1 MKKLR
6 KLLVLLLLVMSGSV
20 IAQEQL
26 FSPPYVYEN
35 TNGLLFLKGLYLA
48 DNVTTLVIPNK
59 IDGCWVGGIYDR
71 VYQWK
76 TKDRPRAG
84 GGWWS
89 KWNEMPFSI
98 FKYSCNVDNTGYF
111 DVEPVVSDNQYE
123 VGQSPGA
130 SEIAEVVGTPLSIEE
145 IVFPYFVKWTIGANA
160 FRNLSSLR
168 EVYFRSPDYYFEEDF
183 TGCTN
188 LDGIHLECDVPDKP
202 FAEYGITH
210 TINLYVPEKYLD
222 NYNNDP
228 DWGGSQYLRIFPE
241 PTNIGST
248 LKIKNNYPGL
258 LLRIDGHAV
267 NGDDSPEYQ
276 ATMHFG
282 KYHMPQYRVS
292 YSGIGEVKLILNGQ
306 TLDDVEDKYKVLE
319 LNTSENI
326 LEVEVVTMSE
336 VTFNS
341 NGCAV
346 KWNGEEILGASGGT
360 YKVTNVRS
368 DSSNSFEVDYNS
380 NNKEL
385 HVMKGSNEIFPNSN
399 NNGKAV
405 FELDRVTTDL
415 KYDIQITDKRCSVT
429 INSTNISG
437 GVTVSRELDG
447 TVFSTFLL
455 NGMSFEAGQ
464 GTALWYEA
472 PNGIHLVAASMG
484 NVNGVLVPTSNGVE
498 VYKFIVPNSST
509 ATLTLVAQ
517 EVSTGTVSEDFSY
530 APLFL
535 TKMGNGTV
543 MYDDWFLDREDRE
556 IHSTGTLTT
565 PVSTIL
571 APYDLL
577 HEDGSGWKLT
587 LTPDPGCQLTT
598 FYGSWDTGET
608 IAEVSVLSSVN
619 FLTEKSYRD
628 NVAEVSYPY
637 MDGPT
642 ALQKFAEGE
651 DFSLDLETGRTISYD
666 ASTGTWTL
674 LVEGEAWESISM
686 NITIGFSN
694 PNETNQ
700 KEMHVVAVGQPTHPL
715 CFECDLRENNEHQSE
730 VLRTAGSFTKR
741 YQLGELQNSS
751 FLIFYDEGY
760 EIEGNGGQVRIP
772 FTVYHNGE
780 DVTNGFTY
788 EDGQII
794 CDLDENTMEGTWT
807 FVFPDAAQTAETK
820 WTFLKSGEGVL
831 KCEIEPK
838 DASADPMVYS
848 VGDEGRTLRIE
859 TAAADLVM
867 VKVEPTPGNT
877 FKAYRNGDDVTG
889 DFTLTDGMYILT
901 THQADLR
908 DANWTVL
915 FSEDVSSPYFTYQLS
930 QTAGG
935 EVTVGVI
942 PVGGLTDDAPA
953 ELNVVQDGSM
963 TLHLTNAEAEGIV
976 IFVDPDQNMTVR
988 IYEGDTDVTSQFTYD
1003 SATNTYMRQ
1012 TSSLASESLLFVF
1025 ADKDELGIDIIDFAD
1040 AEVKRIC
1047 VENWDTNGD
1056 GELSKAE
1063 AAAVTTLRKNNQA
1076 VFSNNQNIT
1085 SYDELQYFTGLTGI
1099 DNSAFYMCK
1108 NLERVTLPEGIT
1120 QIGNYAFFACKL
1132 TSINL
1137 PEGIES
1143 LGVYSFSQ
1151 CNNLKH
1157 IRLPESLKTIRD
1169 NALRSWSNMR
1179 QLYIPKNVES
1189 IGVNCTASD
1198 LNLVSLAVDK
1208 DNTHFVTPGGSNVI
1222 IEKTS
1227 GKLLMGCSTSKIPSI
1242 VKTIGEGAFYN
1253 LKMEEIEIPSSV
1265 ESIEKWAFMYCQ
1277 QLKSVISKVVTPFEF
1292 GEDAFGNIGS
1302 NCVLTVPE
1310 GTKDAYI
1317 AAGWTTDIF
1326 KGGIVEAPEY
1336 DANGDGQTTIVDVT
1350 RLVDKIIGK

>member
-145 IVFPYFVKWTIGANA
+145 IVLPYFVKWTIGANA
-160 FRNLSSLR
+160 FRNLSSLK

-267 NGDDSPEYQ
+267 NGDDSPDYQ

-292 YSGIGEVKLILNGQ
+292 YNGVGEVKLILNGQ
-306 TLDDVEDKYKVLE
+306 ALDDVEDKYKVLE

-346 KWNGEEILGASGGT
+346 KWNGEEILGANGGT

-368 DSSNSFEVDYNS
+368 DTNNSFEVDYNS

-385 HVMKGSNEIFPNSN
+385 HVMKGSNEIYPNSN
-399 NNGKAV
+399 INGKAV

-429 INSTNISG
+429 INATNISG

-447 TVFSTFLL
+447 TVYSTFLL

-628 NVAEVSYPY
+628 NVAEVNYPY

-838 DASADPMVYS
+838 DASADPTVLT
-848 VGDEGRTLRIE
+848 VGDESRTLRIE

-942 PVGGLTDDAPA
+942 PVGGLGDDAPA

-1040 AEVKRIC
+1040 AEVKRVC
-1047 VENWDTNGD
+1047 VAPGLGWDTNGD

-1063 AAAVTTLRKNNQA
+1063 AAAVTTLLRGEDS
-1076 VFSNNQNIT
+1076 VFWSSDI
-1085 SYDELQYFTGLTGI
+1085 SSFDEFQYFTGLT
-1099 DNSAFYMCK
+1099 SLEEYAFQDCSQLK
-1108 NLERVTLPEGIT
+1108 HITLPESI
-1120 QIGNYAFFACKL
+1120 
-1132 TSINL
+1132 TSISEFAFSGCVSLESIEL
-1137 PEGIES
+1137 P
-1143 LGVYSFSQ
+1143 
-1151 CNNLKH
+1151 
-1157 IRLPESLKTIRD
+1157 KT
-1169 NALRSWSNMR
+1169 
-1179 QLYIPKNVES
+1179 VES
-1189 IGVNCTASD
+1189 IGYMAFNDCSKLRSFFLPANVGSVEGALFFGCA
-1198 LNLVSLAVDK
+1198 NLVSVVVDENNAVYDSRNNCNAIIQK
-1208 DNTHFVTPGGSNVI
+1208 DNKVLVS
-1222 IEKTS
+1222 S
-1227 GKLLMGCSTSKIPSI
+1227 CSTTSLPDDLEQIGPMAFAGLSVSRVEIPASI
-1242 VKTIGEGAFYN
+1242 KSIGKEAFYQMSNLKTIVMKHSDPFAFN
-1253 LKMEEIEIPSSV
+1253 KMFFGSSSGYPSS
-1265 ESIEKWAFMYCQ
+1265 
-1277 QLKSVISKVVTPFEF
+1277 
-1292 GEDAFGNIGS
+1292 
-1302 NCVLTVPE
+1302 LTLEVPE
-1310 GTKDAYI
+1310 GTIDAYKQK
-1317 AAGWTTDIF
+1317 GWKTLDEGGVF
-1326 KGGIVEAPEY
+1326 KEIREIPEY

>member
-6 KLLVLLLLVMSGSV
+6 KLLVLLLLVMSGNV

-26 FSPPYVYEN
+26 WSPPYVYEN
-35 TNGLLFLKGLYLA
+35 TKGLLFLRGLYLA

-111 DVEPVVSDNQYE
+111 DVEPVVSDTQYE
-123 VGQSPGA
+123 AGQSPGA

-145 IVFPYFVKWTIGANA
+145 IVLPYFVKWTIGANA
-160 FRNLSSLR
+160 FRNLSSLK

-292 YSGIGEVKLILNGQ
+292 YNGVGEVKLILNGQ
-306 TLDDVEDKYKVLE
+306 ALDDVEDKYKVLE

-368 DSSNSFEVDYNS
+368 DTNNSFEVDYNS

-437 GVTVSRELDG
+437 GVTVGRELDG

-628 NVAEVSYPY
+628 NVAEVNYPY

-807 FVFPDAAQTAETK
+807 FVFPDAAQTSETK

-942 PVGGLTDDAPA
+942 PVGGLTDEAPA

-963 TLHLTNAEAEGIV
+963 TLRLTNAEAEGIV

-1047 VENWDTNGD
+1047 VAPGLGWDTNGD

-1063 AAAVTTLRKNNQA
+1063 AAAVTTLLRGEDS
-1076 VFSNNQNIT
+1076 VFWSSDI
-1085 SYDELQYFTGLTGI
+1085 SSFDEFQYFTGLT
-1099 DNSAFYMCK
+1099 SLEEYAFQDCSQLK
-1108 NLERVTLPEGIT
+1108 HITLPESI
-1120 QIGNYAFFACKL
+1120 
-1132 TSINL
+1132 TSISEFAFDGCISLESIEL
-1137 PEGIES
+1137 P
-1143 LGVYSFSQ
+1143 
-1151 CNNLKH
+1151 
-1157 IRLPESLKTIRD
+1157 KT
-1169 NALRSWSNMR
+1169 
-1179 QLYIPKNVES
+1179 VES
-1189 IGVNCTASD
+1189 IGYLAFYNCSKLRSFFLPANVGSVEGA
-1198 LNLVSLAVDK
+1198 LFFGCANLVSVVVDENNAVYDSRNNCNAIIQK
-1208 DNTHFVTPGGSNVI
+1208 DNKVLIS
-1222 IEKTS
+1222 S
-1227 GKLLMGCSTSKIPSI
+1227 CSTTSLPDDLEQIGPMAFAGLSVSRVEIPASI
-1242 VKTIGEGAFYN
+1242 KSIGKEAFYQMSNLKTIVMKHSDPFAFN
-1253 LKMEEIEIPSSV
+1253 KMFFGSSSGYPSS
-1265 ESIEKWAFMYCQ
+1265 
-1277 QLKSVISKVVTPFEF
+1277 
-1292 GEDAFGNIGS
+1292 
-1302 NCVLTVPE
+1302 LTLEVPE
-1310 GTKDAYI
+1310 GTIDAYKQK
-1317 AAGWTTDIF
+1317 GWKTLDEGGVF
-1326 KGGIVEAPEY
+1326 KEIREIPEY
-1336 DANGDGQTTIVDVT
+1336 DANGDGRTTIVDVT

>member
-26 FSPPYVYEN
+26 WSPPYVYEN
-35 TNGLLFLKGLYLA
+35 TKGLLFLRGLYLA

-111 DVEPVVSDNQYE
+111 DVEPVVSDTQYE
-123 VGQSPGA
+123 AGQSPGA

-145 IVFPYFVKWTIGANA
+145 IVLPYFVKWTIGANA
-160 FRNLSSLR
+160 FRNLSSLK

-292 YSGIGEVKLILNGQ
+292 YNGVGEVKLILNGQ
-306 TLDDVEDKYKVLE
+306 ALDDVEDKYKVLE

-368 DSSNSFEVDYNS
+368 DTNNSFEVDYNS

-437 GVTVSRELDG
+437 GVTVGRELDG

-628 NVAEVSYPY
+628 NVAEVNYPY

-942 PVGGLTDDAPA
+942 PVGGLTDEAPA

-963 TLHLTNAEAEGIV
+963 TLRLTNAEAEGIV

-1047 VENWDTNGD
+1047 VAPGLGWDTNGD

-1063 AAAVTTLRKNNQA
+1063 AAAVTTLLRGEDS
-1076 VFSNNQNIT
+1076 VFWSSDI
-1085 SYDELQYFTGLTGI
+1085 SSFDEFQYFTGLT
-1099 DNSAFYMCK
+1099 SLEEYAFQDCSQLK
-1108 NLERVTLPEGIT
+1108 HITLPESI
-1120 QIGNYAFFACKL
+1120 
-1132 TSINL
+1132 TSISEFAFDGCISLESIEL
-1137 PEGIES
+1137 P
-1143 LGVYSFSQ
+1143 
-1151 CNNLKH
+1151 
-1157 IRLPESLKTIRD
+1157 KT
-1169 NALRSWSNMR
+1169 
-1179 QLYIPKNVES
+1179 VES
-1189 IGVNCTASD
+1189 IGYLAFYNCSKLRSFFLPANVGSIEGA
-1198 LNLVSLAVDK
+1198 LFFGCANLVSVVVDENNAVYDSR
-1208 DNTHFVTPGGSNVI
+1208 NNCNAI
-1222 IEKTS
+1222 IQKENKVLVS
-1227 GKLLMGCSTSKIPSI
+1227 SCSTTSLPDDLEQIGPMAFAGLSVSRVEIPASI
-1242 VKTIGEGAFYN
+1242 KSIGKEAFYQMSNLKTIVMKHSDPFAFN
-1253 LKMEEIEIPSSV
+1253 KMFFGSSSGYPSS
-1265 ESIEKWAFMYCQ
+1265 
-1277 QLKSVISKVVTPFEF
+1277 
-1292 GEDAFGNIGS
+1292 
-1302 NCVLTVPE
+1302 LTLEVPE
-1310 GTKDAYI
+1310 GTIDAYKQK
-1317 AAGWTTDIF
+1317 GWKTLDEGGVF
-1326 KGGIVEAPEY
+1326 KEIREIPEY

>member
-241 PTNIGST
+241 PTNVGST

-267 NGDDSPEYQ
+267 NGDDSPDYQ

-368 DSSNSFEVDYNS
+368 DTNNSFEVDYNS

-385 HVMKGSNEIFPNSN
+385 HVMKGSNEIFPNSDI
-399 NNGKAV
+399 NGKAV

-415 KYDIQITDKRCSVT
+415 KYDIQITDKRCSVA
-429 INSTNISG
+429 INATNISG

-447 TVFSTFLL
+447 TVYSTFLL

-517 EVSTGTVSEDFSY
+517 EVSTGTVSEEFSY

-598 FYGSWDTGET
+598 LYGSWDTGEE
-608 IAEVSVLSSVN
+608 IADVSVLSSVN

-628 NVAEVSYPY
+628 NVAEVNYPY
-637 MDGPT
+637 MNGPT

-780 DVTNGFTY
+780 DVTDDFTY

-794 CDLDENTMEGTWT
+794 CDLDDNTMEGTWT
-807 FVFPDAAQTAETK
+807 FVFPDVAQTAETK

-831 KCEIEPK
+831 KCYIEPK
-838 DASADPMVYS
+838 DASADPTVYS

-889 DFTLTDGMYILT
+889 NFGLFAGEYILT

-942 PVGGLTDDAPA
+942 PMGGLGDDAPA

-963 TLHLTNAEAEGIV
+963 TLRLTNAEAEGIV
-976 IFVDPDQNMTVR
+976 IFVEPDQNMTVR

-1047 VENWDTNGD
+1047 VAPGLGWDTNGD

-1063 AAAVTTLRKNNQA
+1063 AAAVTTLLRGEDS
-1076 VFSNNQNIT
+1076 VFWSSDI
-1085 SYDELQYFTGLTGI
+1085 SSFDEFQYFTGLT
-1099 DNSAFYMCK
+1099 SLEEYAFQDCSQLK
-1108 NLERVTLPEGIT
+1108 HITLPESI
-1120 QIGNYAFFACKL
+1120 
-1132 TSINL
+1132 TSISEFAFDGCISLESIEL
-1137 PEGIES
+1137 P
-1143 LGVYSFSQ
+1143 
-1151 CNNLKH
+1151 
-1157 IRLPESLKTIRD
+1157 KT
-1169 NALRSWSNMR
+1169 
-1179 QLYIPKNVES
+1179 VES
-1189 IGVNCTASD
+1189 IGYLAFYNCSKLRSFFLPANVGSVEGA
-1198 LNLVSLAVDK
+1198 LFFGCANLVSVVVDENNAVYDSRNNCNAIIQK
-1208 DNTHFVTPGGSNVI
+1208 DNKVLVS
-1222 IEKTS
+1222 S
-1227 GKLLMGCSTSKIPSI
+1227 CSTTSLPDDLEQIGPMAFAGLSVSRVEIPASI
-1242 VKTIGEGAFYN
+1242 KSIGKEAFYQMSNLKTIVMKHSDPFAFN
-1253 LKMEEIEIPSSV
+1253 KMFFGSSSGYPSS
-1265 ESIEKWAFMYCQ
+1265 
-1277 QLKSVISKVVTPFEF
+1277 
-1292 GEDAFGNIGS
+1292 
-1302 NCVLTVPE
+1302 LTLEVPE
-1310 GTKDAYI
+1310 GTIDAYKQK
-1317 AAGWTTDIF
+1317 GWKTLDEDGVF
-1326 KGGIVEAPEY
+1326 KEIREIPEY

>member
-35 TNGLLFLKGLYLA
+35 TKGLLFLRGLYLA

-71 VYQWK
+71 IYQWK

-145 IVFPYFVKWTIGANA
+145 IVLPYFVKWTIGNNT

-188 LDGIHLECDVPDKP
+188 LEGIHLECDVPDKP
-202 FAEYGITH
+202 FDECGITH
-210 TINLYVPEKYLD
+210 TINLYVPQKYYD

-228 DWGGSQYLRIFPE
+228 DWGGSQYLNIFPE

-248 LKIKNNYPGL
+248 LKVKNNYPDL
-258 LLRIDGHAV
+258 LLTIDDTPV
-267 NGDDSPEYQ
+267 NGDDSPDYQ

-292 YSGIGEVKLILNGQ
+292 YNGVGEVKLILNGQ
-306 TLDDVEDKYKVLE
+306 ALDDVEDKYKVLE

-346 KWNGEEILGASGGT
+346 KWNGEEILGSSGGT

-368 DSSNSFEVDYNS
+368 DTNNSFEVDYNS

-385 HVMKGSNEIFPNSN
+385 HVMKGSNEIRPNSDI
-399 NNGKAV
+399 NGKAV

-415 KYDIQITDKRCSVT
+415 RYDIQITDKRCSVT
-429 INSTNISG
+429 INATNISG

-565 PVSTIL
+565 PVSTVL

-628 NVAEVSYPY
+628 NVAEVNYPY

-889 DFTLTDGMYILT
+889 DFTLADGMYILT

-930 QTAGG
+930 QTVGG
-935 EVTVGVI
+935 EVLVGEV
-942 PVGGLTDDAPA
+942 PKGGLNDETDAA
-953 ELNVVQDGSM
+953 LNAIEDGSM
-963 TLHLTNAEAEGIV
+963 TLQLTSEEAEGIILIV
-976 IFVDPDQNMTVR
+976 TPEENMTAR
-988 IYEGDTDVTSQFTYD
+988 IYKGDTDVTSQFAYD
-1003 SATNTYMRQ
+1003 SESNSYLLQ
-1012 TSSLASESLLFVF
+1012 TSSLANESLLFVF
-1025 ADKDELGIDIIDFAD
+1025 ADKTELGNALSEIIKFAD
-1040 AEVKRIC
+1040 KNVKDIC
-1047 VENWDTNGD
+1047 VANWDTNGD

-1063 AAAVTTLRKNNQA
+1063 AAAVTTLYKDGVS
-1076 VFSNNQNIT
+1076 VFNGNDEIT
-1085 SYDELQYFTGLTGI
+1085 SFNELQYFTGLAI
-1099 DNSAFYMCK
+1099 IEESAFRNCTALASVK
-1108 NLERVTLPEGIT
+1108 LPESIT
-1120 QIGNYAFFACKL
+1120 LLHNYSFAGCSSLKHIQLPESVTRLNTSVFGGAGL
-1132 TSINL
+1132 TSI
-1137 PEGIES
+1137 
-1143 LGVYSFSQ
+1143 F
-1151 CNNLKH
+1151 
-1157 IRLPESLKTIRD
+1157 
-1169 NALRSWSNMR
+1169 
-1179 QLYIPKNVES
+1179 IPKNLTTVDF
-1189 IGVNCTASD
+1189 TAFTACAQ
-1198 LNLVSLAVDK
+1198 LQ
-1208 DNTHFVTPGGSNVI
+1208 
-1222 IEKTS
+1222 
-1227 GKLLMGCSTSKIPSI
+1227 SI
-1242 VKTIGEGAFYN
+1242 VVEDGNTKYSSPNGCNAIISKFAGNTYALQSGCRNTVIPDNVFVINANAFRGQTEMTKMVIPGNVAIIGENAFYN
-1253 LKMEEIEIPSSV
+1253 CTNLSSIVMERSNPITYSQQVGAS
-1265 ESIEKWAFMYCQ
+1265 AF
-1277 QLKSVISKVVTPFEF
+1277 SAIS
-1292 GEDAFGNIGS
+1292 S
-1302 NCVLTVPE
+1302 NCVLTVPF
-1310 GTKDAYI
+1310 GTRDAYI
-1317 AAGWTTDIF
+1317 DAGWTEDIF
-1326 KGGIVEAPEY
+1326 KGGIVEASSKVSGDVNNDGSVTIS
-1336 DANGDGQTTIVDVT
+1336 DAVII
-1350 RLVDKIIGK
+1350 VDKILNP

>member
-368 DSSNSFEVDYNS
+368 DTNNSFEVDYNS

-437 GVTVSRELDG
+437 GVTVGRELDG

-628 NVAEVSYPY
+628 NVAEVNYPY

-915 FSEDVSSPYFTYQLS
+915 FSEDVSSLYFTYQLS

-942 PVGGLTDDAPA
+942 PVGGLTDEAPA

-963 TLHLTNAEAEGIV
+963 TLRLTNAEAEGIV

-1047 VENWDTNGD
+1047 VAPGLGWDTNGD

-1063 AAAVTTLRKNNQA
+1063 AAAVTTLLRGEDS
-1076 VFSNNQNIT
+1076 VFWSSDI
-1085 SYDELQYFTGLTGI
+1085 SSFDEFQYFTGLT
-1099 DNSAFYMCK
+1099 SLEEYAFQDCSQLK
-1108 NLERVTLPEGIT
+1108 HITLPESI
-1120 QIGNYAFFACKL
+1120 
-1132 TSINL
+1132 TSISEFAFDGCISLESIEL
-1137 PEGIES
+1137 P
-1143 LGVYSFSQ
+1143 
-1151 CNNLKH
+1151 
-1157 IRLPESLKTIRD
+1157 KT
-1169 NALRSWSNMR
+1169 
-1179 QLYIPKNVES
+1179 VES
-1189 IGVNCTASD
+1189 IGYLAFYNCSKLRSFFLPANVGSIEGA
-1198 LNLVSLAVDK
+1198 LFFGCANLVSVVVDENNAVYDSR
-1208 DNTHFVTPGGSNVI
+1208 NNCNAI
-1222 IEKTS
+1222 IQKENKVLVS
-1227 GKLLMGCSTSKIPSI
+1227 SCSTTSLPDDLEQIGPMAFAGLSVSRVEIPASI
-1242 VKTIGEGAFYN
+1242 KSIGKEAFYQMSNLKTIVMKHSDPFAFN
-1253 LKMEEIEIPSSV
+1253 KMFFGSSSGYPSS
-1265 ESIEKWAFMYCQ
+1265 
-1277 QLKSVISKVVTPFEF
+1277 
-1292 GEDAFGNIGS
+1292 
-1302 NCVLTVPE
+1302 LTLEVPE
-1310 GTKDAYI
+1310 GTIDAYKQK
-1317 AAGWTTDIF
+1317 GWKTLDEGGVF
-1326 KGGIVEAPEY
+1326 KEIREIPEY

>member
-210 TINLYVPEKYLD
+210 TINLYVPQKYLD
-222 NYNNDP
+222 NYKNDP
-228 DWGGSQYLRIFPE
+228 DWGGSQYLRIFAE
-241 PTNIGST
+241 PTNVGST

-267 NGDDSPEYQ
+267 NGDDSPDYQ

-368 DSSNSFEVDYNS
+368 DTYNSFEVDYNS

-385 HVMKGSNEIFPNSN
+385 HVMKGSNEIFPNSDI
-399 NNGKAV
+399 NGKAV

-429 INSTNISG
+429 INATNISG

-447 TVFSTFLL
+447 TVYSTFLL

-484 NVNGVLVPTSNGVE
+484 NVNGVLVPTSNGVD

-628 NVAEVSYPY
+628 NVAEVNYPY

-651 DFSLDLETGRTISYD
+651 DFSLDLETGRTISFD

-838 DASADPMVYS
+838 DASADPTVYS
-848 VGDEGRTLRIE
+848 VGDEGRTLHIE

-889 DFTLTDGMYILT
+889 DFTLFAGEYILT

-942 PVGGLTDDAPA
+942 PVGGLGDDAPA
-953 ELNVVQDGSM
+953 ELNVVEDGSM
-963 TLHLTNAEAEGIV
+963 TLRLTNAEAEGIV

-1047 VENWDTNGD
+1047 VAPGLGWDTNGD

-1063 AAAVTTLRKNNQA
+1063 AAAVTTLLRGEDS
-1076 VFSNNQNIT
+1076 VFWSSDI
-1085 SYDELQYFTGLTGI
+1085 SSFDEFQYFTGLT
-1099 DNSAFYMCK
+1099 SLEEYAFQDCSQLK
-1108 NLERVTLPEGIT
+1108 HITLPESI
-1120 QIGNYAFFACKL
+1120 
-1132 TSINL
+1132 TSISEFAFDGCISLESIEL
-1137 PEGIES
+1137 P
-1143 LGVYSFSQ
+1143 
-1151 CNNLKH
+1151 
-1157 IRLPESLKTIRD
+1157 KT
-1169 NALRSWSNMR
+1169 
-1179 QLYIPKNVES
+1179 VES
-1189 IGVNCTASD
+1189 IGYLAFYNCSKLRSFFLPANVGSVEGA
-1198 LNLVSLAVDK
+1198 LFFGCANLVSVVVDENNAVYDSR
-1208 DNTHFVTPGGSNVI
+1208 NNCNAI
-1222 IEKTS
+1222 IQKENKVLVS
-1227 GKLLMGCSTSKIPSI
+1227 SCSTTSLPDDLEQIGPMAFAGLSVSRVEIPASI
-1242 VKTIGEGAFYN
+1242 KSIGKEAFYQMSNLKTIVMKHSDPFAFN
-1253 LKMEEIEIPSSV
+1253 KMFFGSSSGYPSS
-1265 ESIEKWAFMYCQ
+1265 
-1277 QLKSVISKVVTPFEF
+1277 
-1292 GEDAFGNIGS
+1292 
-1302 NCVLTVPE
+1302 LTLEVPE
-1310 GTKDAYI
+1310 GTIDAYKQK
-1317 AAGWTTDIF
+1317 GWKTLDEGGVF
-1326 KGGIVEAPEY
+1326 KEIREIPEY